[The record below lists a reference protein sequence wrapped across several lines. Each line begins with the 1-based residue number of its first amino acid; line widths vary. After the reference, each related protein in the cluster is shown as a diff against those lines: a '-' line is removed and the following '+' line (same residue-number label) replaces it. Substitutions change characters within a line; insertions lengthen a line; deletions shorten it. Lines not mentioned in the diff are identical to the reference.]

1 MDNTDLELQR
11 DVADPF
17 GAATPLTRMT
27 THDIDPGRDDTPD
40 GEAARGSGE
49 GLIEVGEPIA
59 NDPRNPPRSDL
70 QDDLGEDPT
79 LIDEDSG
86 D

>member
-1 MDNTDLELQR
+1 M
-11 DVADPF
+11 AKSFDPE
-17 GAATPLTRMT
+17 A
-27 THDIDPGRDDTPD
+27 PGHDDTPD
-40 GEAARGSGE
+40 GEAARGSGV
-49 GLIEVGEPIA
+49 GIIGTGEPVRPGS
-59 NDPRNPPRSDL
+59 NGSPEDL

>member
-1 MDNTDLELQR
+1 MASNDI
-11 DVADPF
+11 
-17 GAATPLTRMT
+17 TPGIAPRL
-27 THDIDPGRDDTPD
+27 DENGFLFPGHDDTPD
-40 GEAARGSGE
+40 GEAARGSGA
-49 GLIEVGEPIA
+49 GVIGAGEPIA
-59 NDPRNPPRSDL
+59 TGPNEPQNPSRSDL